1 MIDEINIVNKVKS
14 SFSNQ
19 IERVKEGEVKI
30 KDLNELFEKVKED
43 IHSKLKQKEEFEFE
57 ITKAIKKEENE
68 QIKQKEEIVKSVI

>member
-19 IERVKEGEVKI
+19 IERVKEGEAKI

-57 ITKAIKKEENE
+57 ITKTIKKEENE